1 MGGRVAQNLIQFAN
15 LPIKLLIPSTFNNI
29 REIALKT
36 IPSASKIQIKRVLE
50 SVYGFQVDR
59 VHTLNM
65 DGKKKRSGGLLIAKP
80 DYKKAY
86 VTLRNSLSISP
97 ELYPIHI
104 IEDDKRKMATKD
116 PRSSI
121 VEEGE
126 MKAPHWL
133 DGRDKGANAFPE
145 SGRFGKN
152 RANNRTPSSRGGRHG
167 VSSSYTRSDRRGVR
181 DEAPVKFPWSSM
193 RNSSSNRD
201 GVPTSSPRKT
211 SSRGG
216 RNGVPASSTRR
227 TSR

>member
-152 RANNRTPSSRGGRHG
+152 RANNRTPSRGGRHG
-167 VSSSYTRSDRRGVR
+167 VSSSYTRSDSRRGVR

-193 RNSSSNRD
+193 RNSSS
-201 GVPTSSPRKT
+201 
-211 SSRGG
+211 RGG

>member
-152 RANNRTPSSRGGRHG
+152 RANNRTPSRGGRHG

-193 RNSSSNRD
+193 RNSSS
-201 GVPTSSPRKT
+201 
-211 SSRGG
+211 RGG

>member
-152 RANNRTPSSRGGRHG
+152 RANNRTPSRGGRHG
-167 VSSSYTRSDRRGVR
+167 VSSSYTRRGVR

-193 RNSSSNRD
+193 RNSSS
-201 GVPTSSPRKT
+201 
-211 SSRGG
+211 RGG